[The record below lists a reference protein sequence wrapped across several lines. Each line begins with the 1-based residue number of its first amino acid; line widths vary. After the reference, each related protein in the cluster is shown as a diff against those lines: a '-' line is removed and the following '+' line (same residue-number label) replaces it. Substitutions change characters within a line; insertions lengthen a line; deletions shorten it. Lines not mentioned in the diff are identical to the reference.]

1 MVSSA
6 PFARLEEASSALQCF
21 RWKTLRSGHFSLFTP
36 TVQWRW
42 LVCVHGEHGNGKGHR
57 QGHGQTL
64 LLGVPLSNSFGSY
77 QLIHKCT
84 NRQILYKYE
93 WPWARSW
100 SLAASGSGAKQRW
113 KEKARGAFVRTQPCP
128 VLDFT
133 KNNRVCIVLLVKMGG
148 SVRERYRIKCRSI
161 SALGDRCKSSAK
173 IIFYQRSSLVIGFRF
188 ANRCL
193 MI

>member
-1 MVSSA
+1 M
-6 PFARLEEASSALQCF
+6 
-21 RWKTLRSGHFSLFTP
+21 
-36 TVQWRW
+36 
-42 LVCVHGEHGNGKGHR
+42 HGEDGKAMAIGKVMVR
-57 QGHGQTL
+57 RCFWECRYPT
-64 LLGVPLSNSFGSY
+64 PLA
-77 QLIHKCT
+77 LINWYINTNT

-113 KEKARGAFVRTQPCP
+113 KEKARGAFVRTQFYTLP
-128 VLDFT
+128 
-133 KNNRVCIVLLVKMGG
+133 KNNRLCIVLLVKMGG